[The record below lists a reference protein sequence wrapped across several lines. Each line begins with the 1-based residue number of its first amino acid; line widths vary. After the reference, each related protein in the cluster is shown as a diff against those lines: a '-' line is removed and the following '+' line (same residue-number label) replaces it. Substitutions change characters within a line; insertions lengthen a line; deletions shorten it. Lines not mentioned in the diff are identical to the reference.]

1 MKRVDA
7 MAAAL
12 LVVGSSRST
21 AAPLDDFR
29 ARSRRFL
36 RRGLLVSGALHLTLL
51 AMVLWMASRGDE
63 GIVRLT
69 SGRIDVVRPIPP
81 GFAIPPPPSPGVPPG
96 NVKATQ
102 GVIQPVDQEFKFPLD
117 IFDKVA
123 PVSPTTGAGTTRSG
137 EDDGHDRGAP
147 PTEPDPSRAFE
158 PNQVDK
164 LPVEIFAP
172 KPRYPDYELEAGITD
187 RVVMKV
193 LVDEEGVVR
202 SVDRLSG
209 KKAFVDSAKATLYR
223 WRFKPALVKGK
234 PVRVWL
240 EIPVNFVL

>member
-1 MKRVDA
+1 

-36 RRGLLVSGALHLTLL
+36 RRGLLLSGALHLTLL
-51 AMVLWMASRGDE
+51 AVVLWMASRGDV
-63 GIVRLT
+63 GVVRLVV
-69 SGRIDVVRPIPP
+69 GRVVVTPDVPNFDIPRPAEPAAPP
-81 GFAIPPPPSPGVPPG
+81 NQPTDTGG
-96 NVKATQ
+96 
-102 GVIQPVDQEFKFPLD
+102 GVIVPVIDPRTSLPSD
-117 IFDKVA
+117 
-123 PVSPTTGAGTTRSG
+123 PVLGGRDPRTRF
-137 EDDGHDRGAP
+137 EDDTRGLPIINPGP
-147 PTEPDPSRAFE
+147 PRGPAKDHVFE
-158 PNQVDK
+158 RNEVDK

-172 KPRYPDYELEAGITD
+172 KPRYPDYELEAGIAD

-202 SVDRLSG
+202 SVDRVSG
-209 KKAFVDSAKATLYR
+209 RKSFVDSAKAALYR
-223 WRFKPALVKGK
+223 WRFRPALVNGK
-234 PVRVWL
+234 PVRVWV